1 MRVLPIGAGT
11 VRQAPFPDGPAAE
24 VLVDEQVGGG
34 QLAAAHVT
42 IPPGG
47 AMPDHAHGESTA
59 LVVPLTGELLIASG
73 QHQEQVTQG
82 VVVLLD
88 HRERVRL
95 ANETNE
101 PVTLLAV
108 FAPAGFVR
116 ALSSW
121 PATTTTAAST
131 GTSGRGGDGAAW
143 AEVHRQVVEQATH
156 APSVH
161 NTQPW
166 RFASYAEGL
175 DLYADSARQLPVLDP
190 RGRQL
195 HLSCGAALLHAQ
207 VAARARGL
215 TAEPQLLPDPA
226 DPAHLARLR
235 LTSGKAPSERE
246 LAVADA
252 IALRHTYRDAFS
264 TERLPDA
271 LLERLR
277 LAAEAQGGYL
287 RALTHPDDLLE
298 LQSLLSR
305 ADTAE
310 QADPAYRQELAAWVH
325 TGPAD
330 DGIPRAALPADPE
343 RGSSLRLREFAP
355 NAAGPPSA
363 GPPDGSPPAAERPD
377 VVVIISDDDSPRSWL
392 QAGQALGAVLLQAA
406 HEGVMA
412 QPLAQATDLPGSR
425 QRLGAA
431 LGLVGTPQLALR
443 LGYPTGAAAPGVA
456 TTSRRAVA
464 DVLSGHGQDSAGG

>member
-24 VLVDEQVGGG
+24 VLIDEQVGGG

-47 AMPDHAHGESTA
+47 AMPDHAYGESTA

-88 HRERVRL
+88 HGERVRL
-95 ANETNE
+95 ANETNA

-121 PATTTTAAST
+121 PAMTTTAAST
-131 GTSGRGGDGAAW
+131 GTSGLGGDRAAW

-175 DLYADSARQLPVLDP
+175 DLYADSAR
-190 RGRQL
+190 
-195 HLSCGAALLHAQ
+195 
-207 VAARARGL
+207 
-215 TAEPQLLPDPA
+215 
-226 DPAHLARLR
+226 
-235 LTSGKAPSERE
+235 
-246 LAVADA
+246 
-252 IALRHTYRDAFS
+252 
-264 TERLPDA
+264 
-271 LLERLR
+271 
-277 LAAEAQGGYL
+277 
-287 RALTHPDDLLE
+287 
-298 LQSLLSR
+298 
-305 ADTAE
+305 
-310 QADPAYRQELAAWVH
+310 
-325 TGPAD
+325 
-330 DGIPRAALPADPE
+330 
-343 RGSSLRLREFAP
+343 
-355 NAAGPPSA
+355 
-363 GPPDGSPPAAERPD
+363 
-377 VVVIISDDDSPRSWL
+377 
-392 QAGQALGAVLLQAA
+392 
-406 HEGVMA
+406 
-412 QPLAQATDLPGSR
+412 LPGSR

-443 LGYPTGAAAPGVA
+443 LGYARG
-456 TTSRRAVA
+456 SRRRDHLPACRRRRA
-464 DVLSGHGQDSAGG
+464 ERPRAGQRR